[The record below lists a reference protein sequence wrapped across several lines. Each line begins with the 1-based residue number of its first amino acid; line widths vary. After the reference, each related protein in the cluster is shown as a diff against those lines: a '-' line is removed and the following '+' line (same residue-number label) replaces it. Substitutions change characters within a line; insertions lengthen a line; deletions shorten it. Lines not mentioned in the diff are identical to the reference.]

1 MTFYFSFEH
10 HYESIFA
17 FTKARIKS
25 KLWGIGTSLSKGVVI
40 TCTHKLQW
48 SLRSTEELPA
58 KKQRLCCRRDCAFT
72 ALSPP
77 RHWVHSSLGV
87 ATQTP
92 CTSVGLALT
101 SWQPIVRPYLCPH
114 AMHGCS
120 RWVQYPCLFSTC
132 IQSCFFGYLL
142 SSSIE
147 AAGILMRP
155 VDRVVKTLL

>member
-114 AMHGCS
+114 TMHGCP
-120 RWVQYPCLFSTC
+120 RWVQYSMPILSVHPKLFFWISVIFQHWRSWDSHET
-132 IQSCFFGYLL
+132 S
-142 SSSIE
+142 
-147 AAGILMRP
+147 R
-155 VDRVVKTLL
+155 